1 MHKRKSITAEL
12 EETTM
17 KSSKKA
23 RPAMSVVGMY
33 FLSPSHWLVCMAAWK
48 VRLQPACLIF
58 GGETPNQTPTT
69 CHVIH
74 ATERFRSF
82 TRAFPTSITTSHSIH
97 TALNSSPSCSSYQG
111 KIANA
116 RTHTRLTRLHN
127 ATSSK
132 RGATE
137 AICQRG
143 GAGDT
148 GRFEDCRKAAG
159 EEQLEHI
166 GRHQCVREHPF
177 PGEHVVSR
185 KKRTAMK
192 QELLTQKSIRNTTTT
207 KSQKQRN
214 IPVY

>member
-48 VRLQPACLIF
+48 VRLQPACLNLWWGNTKPPLHVMSSTRLNAF
-58 GGETPNQTPTT
+58 VHSPSSFLPLSRLLTPFIP
-69 CHVIH
+69 
-74 ATERFRSF
+74 FF
-82 TRAFPTSITTSHSIH
+82 
-97 TALNSSPSCSSYQG
+97 SSPFCLSYQN

-116 RTHTRLTRLHN
+116 LTHTRLTRLYN
-127 ATSSK
+127 ASSSK

-148 GRFEDCRKAAG
+148 GRFEDCREAAG

-166 GRHQCVREHPF
+166 CCYQCVREHPC
-177 PGEHVVSR
+177 PGELVE
-185 KKRTAMK
+185 
-192 QELLTQKSIRNTTTT
+192 Q
-207 KSQKQRN
+207 
-214 IPVY
+214 